1 MEEPV
6 WATVHEVTKS
16 QTQLSDFPLTIC
28 LVLSSG
34 RSQFITRVGNL
45 SRVSILHINVNWDIH
60 FVTFIRSTRSCY
72 CGYCFCCSDAKSC
85 PTPCDPMDCSIPGFP
100 VHNLPEFAQTHV
112 HWLSDAIQSSH
123 ALFPPSPP
131 AFNLILA
138 SGSNESALRI
148 KRPEYWS
155 FSFSISPSNSG
166 LISFRID

>member
-6 WATVHEVTKS
+6 WATVHGVTKS
-16 QTQLSDFPLTIC
+16 RTQLSDFPLAIC

-112 HWLSDAIQSSH
+112 HWVSDAIQSSH
-123 ALFPPSPP
+123 ALFPPSP
-131 AFNLILA
+131 AFNLSWHQDPMSQLFA
-138 SGSNESALRI
+138 SRGQSIGASASASVLPI
-148 KRPEYWS
+148 QGWFPLE
-155 FSFSISPSNSG
+155 
-166 LISFRID
+166 